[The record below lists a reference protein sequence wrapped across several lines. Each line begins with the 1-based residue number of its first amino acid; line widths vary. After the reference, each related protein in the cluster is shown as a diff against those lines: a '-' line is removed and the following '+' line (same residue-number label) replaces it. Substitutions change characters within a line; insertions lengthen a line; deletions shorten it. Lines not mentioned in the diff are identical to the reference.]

1 MAPQPIRLRAST
13 VPPAMMRFGPVLIVG
28 TTVAIVGSFIA
39 SQLTTSSRN
48 LDRAFAKYNSPAS
61 EASRQR
67 SFEGAPDPRTNLL
80 NCLGWK

>member
-1 MAPQPIRLRAST
+1 MAPQPLRLRAST

-28 TTVAIVGSFIA
+28 ATVAVVGTFISA
-39 SQLTTSSRN
+39 QLSTSSQN
-48 LDRAFAKYNSPAS
+48 LDRAFAKYNSPES

-67 SFEGAPDPRTNLL
+67 SFDGAPDPRTNLL